1 MSKLFKSIIL
11 VVCLF
16 TIQMN
21 SLHLFAAS
29 RGLTVVSKEGKSIDL
44 YKDYHAVVIGVSDYD
59 YWPDLP
65 NAVKDAQE
73 VRTQLEKMGFT
84 AELHLNPNAENLNS
98 ILANI
103 SFTLGRNERDRALLL
118 YFAGHGETTELANK
132 TPLGYIIPRDCPRQ
146 DEDPEG
152 FYKKAVSMQKIQEV
166 ASLVQSKHML
176 MIFDSCFSGSLFKLN
191 RSPAPAYITEK
202 IARPVRQFIT
212 AGEAHEQVPDMSIF
226 KKCLIKAL
234 EGAADYHKD
243 GYITGS
249 ELGMYLQNKVV
260 EYTRKQQH
268 PQFRT
273 INDPDLDEGD
283 FVFRLPG
290 FEENSPKP
298 AEEDKRFDT
307 IATEREQEKGKWDVW
322 QDAME
327 ARYRKNQE
335 LDRGSNLTVSEK
347 AQMWGQFL
355 ANYAANNPYSA
366 RDDEMRDD
374 AKGRVEYWKGLY
386 SKPKAPEG
394 PVTKTET
401 AKTTPKRQIHDV
413 QLPAIEKIY
422 EENGVQKEV
431 DISFTPGYGIMPGS
445 KGGVYTIDEYEK
457 TESLIAA
464 IEVLNITGDS
474 VAHAIMTGASHTIKI
489 KTGDIVKFELEILP
503 KDIDEEIEKNK
514 KLLKSNS
521 NDPIVHYNLGLL
533 YEEKDML
540 DASLTSYKKASALNP
555 SMVMPLIGQGN
566 ILNKKGESDKAISVF
581 ERAIE
586 NHPGYA
592 EAYEGLGLVYVNI
605 RQLEDALKAFQK
617 AINLNPNLINS
628 RYNLGILYAKKA
640 QFNEAITQWEKG
652 LEINP
657 KKTEISYNL
666 GIAYTK
672 LGKYDEAI
680 SVCKRALEVNPDM
693 ANFYYIIGLTYK
705 EKDDFDNAVAF
716 LKKALEVDN
725 NLVEVHKV
733 LEELYRSKGMK

>member
-166 ASLVQSKHML
+166 ASLVKSKHML

-234 EGAADYHKD
+234 EGDADYHKD

-268 PQFRT
+268 PQFGT

-283 FVFRLPG
+283 FVFKLPG
-290 FEENSPKP
+290 FEETVPKP
-298 AEEDKRFDT
+298 EEEDKRFDT
-307 IATEREQEKGKWDVW
+307 IANEREQEKRKWDEW

-327 ARYRKNQE
+327 ARYRRNQE
-335 LDRGSNLTVSEK
+335 LDKGNNLTVSEK

-355 ANYAANNPYSA
+355 ANYAANNPYSDS
-366 RDDEMRDD
+366 DDKMRDD
-374 AKGRVEYWKGLY
+374 AKGRVGYWKGQHSRPLVTEG
-386 SKPKAPEG
+386 SLHDIPKTSLSGKVVETMDSGEYTYLCIERDGKKTWFAMPN
-394 PVTKTET
+394 TKVSVGQE
-401 AKTTPKRQIHDV
+401 
-413 QLPAIEKIY
+413 
-422 EENGVQKEV
+422 
-431 DISFTPGYGIMPGS
+431 ISLKPGYEMVNFTSKTLNRTFDKLIFTTGPLSGQHITENYIEPVVDMEFVFV
-445 KGGVYTIDEYEK
+445 KGGEFEMGCGNWAGDIEQGCPDEGKRVHRVRLDDFYMGKYEVTVGQWKRFIQDTGYKGKGMAEPKLKFPQDDTHPVVCVSWYDAKAFCDWLSQK
-457 TESLIAA
+457 TGKKYRLPTEAEWEFAA
-464 IEVLNITGDS
+464 RSRGQKVMYGT
-474 VAHAIMTGASHTIKI
+474 
-489 KTGDIVKFELEILP
+489 KTGDLSHDLANCGDTVVKDRWEYTSPIGSFPANPLGLYDMTGNVWEWCSDWHDNYYYNHDFFDNPKGSENGSFRVLRGGSWSDNEHSHSNFVDDYLHADYRGMNLP
-503 KDIDEEIEKNK
+503 N
-514 KLLKSNS
+514 NRS
-521 NDPIVHYNLGLL
+521 NDSG
-533 YEEKDML
+533 
-540 DASLTSYKKASALNP
+540 
-555 SMVMPLIGQGN
+555 
-566 ILNKKGESDKAISVF
+566 F
-581 ERAIE
+581 R
-586 NHPGYA
+586 
-592 EAYEGLGLVYVNI
+592 
-605 RQLEDALKAFQK
+605 
-617 AINLNPNLINS
+617 
-628 RYNLGILYAKKA
+628 
-640 QFNEAITQWEKG
+640 
-652 LEINP
+652 
-657 KKTEISYNL
+657 
-666 GIAYTK
+666 
-672 LGKYDEAI
+672 
-680 SVCKRALEVNPDM
+680 
-693 ANFYYIIGLTYK
+693 
-705 EKDDFDNAVAF
+705 VA
-716 LKKALEVDN
+716 
-725 NLVEVHKV
+725 
-733 LEELYRSKGMK
+733 RTP